1 MNDVSRAIAARFAG
15 ATLTVLAAAAFCAA
29 PAFADTAKAAKT
41 ADAPQGGARVAD
53 ARQLLETMGY
63 AEILKQGLSMVF
75 SQDRPSGEASGDAD
89 DALMKRLFD
98 SLPAGPF
105 LDGASR
111 RLAQSASQA
120 EVDEGLAYFRGP
132 AGRTELACVRDTLGT
147 PTTLDCIRE
156 RGGEAHLQAHRAF
169 AETSIEGKL
178 GGVMGGDSGDADF
191 AASVKLALEQDP
203 ILAKD
208 IQAHCERRPTGV
220 CEIAKPAP
228 AAP

>member
-1 MNDVSRAIAARFAG
+1 MNDVSRPAAARFVRT
-15 ATLTVLAAAAFCAA
+15 TLAVLAAAAFCAA
-29 PAFADTAKAAKT
+29 PAFADTVKAGA
-41 ADAPQGGARVAD
+41 ASQGGARVAD

-75 SQDRPSGEASGDAD
+75 GQARPSGESPGDAD

-98 SLPAGPF
+98 GLPAGPF

-132 AGRTELACVRDTLGT
+132 AGQTELACVRDTLGT

-156 RGGEAHLQAHRAF
+156 RGGEAQLQAHRAF
-169 AETSIEGKL
+169 AETSIEDKL
-178 GGVMGGDSGDADF
+178 GEIMAGDSGDADF
-191 AASVKLALEQDP
+191 AASVKLALEQDRV
-203 ILAKD
+203 LAKD
-208 IQAHCERRPTGV
+208 IQAYCERHPTGV

>member
-1 MNDVSRAIAARFAG
+1 MNDLSRVIAARFVRT
-15 ATLTVLAAAAFCAA
+15 TLAVLTAAAFCAA
-29 PAFADTAKAAKT
+29 PAFADTAKAAGAT
-41 ADAPQGGARVAD
+41 QGGARVAD

-75 SQDRPSGEASGDAD
+75 GQAPSSGEAPGEAD

-105 LDGASR
+105 LEGASR

-169 AETSIEGKL
+169 AETSIEDKL

-203 ILAKD
+203 ALAKELD
-208 IQAHCERRPTGV
+208 AHCQRDRSGV
-220 CEIAKPAP
+220 CEIVKPARAVP
-228 AAP
+228 